1 MRNVFCDKIKNVK
14 RFAAAVNGLM
24 NRCVGIERYGLIY
37 GDPGLGKSETGMW
50 LINHYFED
58 AVFIRVVKIM
68 SARWLLE
75 ELVCALGLDPA
86 WRAKD
91 LFGQAKDALVGSDRL
106 VIFDE
111 IDYLTH
117 DSKVIETIRDLGD
130 LTNAPILFIG
140 MHNADRKLK
149 RYRHLWRRFSQV
161 VHFEPLDREDVTTVL
176 TEICEVEIDES
187 IIDAVF
193 ETKNLNLSMLYR
205 WGLKIEG
212 VARFRGLEKVTA
224 DDLFNKNQARKKS
237 EPGTDQ
243 SRIKLSA

>member
-1 MRNVFCDKIKNVK
+1 MRKNIFVETKNAK
-14 RFAAAVNGLM
+14 RFLAAINILLKTW
-24 NRCVGIERYGLIY
+24 IERFLLVF
-37 GDPGLGKSETGMW
+37 GDPGLGKSETGIR
-50 LINHYFED
+50 LVNIHFPD
-58 AVFIRVVKIM
+58 AVYVRVVKIM

-75 ELVCALGLDPA
+75 EVVCGLGLDPC

-91 LFGQAKDALVGSDRL
+91 LFNQAKDALAGTDRI

-130 LTNAPILFIG
+130 LTNAPFIFIG

-161 VHFEPLDREDVTTVL
+161 IHFEPLDYEDVSTVL
-176 TEICEVEIDES
+176 TEICEVGIDES
-187 IIDAVF
+187 IIDEVF
-193 ETKNLNLSMLYR
+193 KTRNLNLSMLYR
-205 WGLKIEG
+205 WAQKIEG
-212 VARFRGLEKVTA
+212 IARSRELEKVTA

-237 EPGTDQ
+237 ESGTDQ